1 MLNSG
6 EELYTELR
14 DKNFSAIGGILRSK
28 TSEIQEIMKQKEKGN
43 MSVGEM
49 KRLVQ
54 NLPAIQ
60 ALKQS
65 LSTRKW
71 KHILTTISQFVQVNV
86 CPQSIASDQVCDY
99 AGVRPSSLSSF
110 IHDRWSRLGHI
121 FTAYLGRMR
130 LLEIAAEIF
139 PENFIFLI
147 LASRLKMFHV
157 VFLEDRIEVSEV
169 CIAS

>member
-1 MLNSG
+1 MPEDKFGETKVFMLNSG

-65 LSTRKW
+65 LSTRTPK
-71 KHILTTISQFVQVNV
+71 
-86 CPQSIASDQVCDY
+86 
-99 AGVRPSSLSSF
+99 
-110 IHDRWSRLGHI
+110 
-121 FTAYLGRMR
+121 
-130 LLEIAAEIF
+130 AACFKNI
-139 PENFIFLI
+139 
-147 LASRLKMFHV
+147 
-157 VFLEDRIEVSEV
+157 
-169 CIAS
+169 

>member
-14 DKNFSAIGGILRSK
+14 DKNFSAIGGILRAK
-28 TSEIQEIMKQKEKGN
+28 TSEIQDIMKQKEKGN

-65 LSTRKW
+65 LSTRK
-71 KHILTTISQFVQVNV
+71 
-86 CPQSIASDQVCDY
+86 
-99 AGVRPSSLSSF
+99 
-110 IHDRWSRLGHI
+110 
-121 FTAYLGRMR
+121 
-130 LLEIAAEIF
+130 LLLFNI
-139 PENFIFLI
+139 LI
-147 LASRLKMFHV
+147 LKPILSILCIRNVIYNFLFAYRYVHSRTYQSKNGNG
-157 VFLEDRIEVSEV
+157 
-169 CIAS
+169 